1 MNKLCTL
8 ILTPNNNTCLL
19 SHTPLVYVLWFS
31 ALSLIVTGFVTTITQ
46 RTCHTLNSIQRSIR
60 RMSVIPVHVTLTHK
74 LHVHILHG
82 TSLEPKQM
90 HLNL

>member
-1 MNKLCTL
+1 MCM
-8 ILTPNNNTCLL
+8 
-19 SHTPLVYVLWFS
+19 
-31 ALSLIVTGFVTTITQ
+31 
-46 RTCHTLNSIQRSIR
+46 

-74 LHVHILHG
+74 LHMHILHC